1 MNQKTIFTELMRK
14 LFTTV
19 LMIPA
24 FVAVTAQTEKTRGFD
39 DLYHFRTSTCLNTDR
54 KKRVPITFQVIMSCS
69 TAGGSSAMPTH
80 RRRYQAT
87 FSRRTTPMR
96 SGAPLMCRQTG
107 R

>member
-39 DLYHFRTSTCLNTDR
+39 DLYHFIENLD
-54 KKRVPITFQVIMSCS
+54 VFEYGQEE
-69 TAGGSSAMPTH
+69 AMPTH

-87 FSRRTTPMR
+87 SSKRFSPTR

>member
-39 DLYHFRTSTCLNTDR
+39 DLYH
-54 KKRVPITFQVIMSCS
+54 
-69 TAGGSSAMPTH
+69 
-80 RRRYQAT
+80 
-87 FSRRTTPMR
+87 
-96 SGAPLMCRQTG
+96 
-107 R
+107 

>member
-39 DLYHFRTSTCLNTDR
+39 DLYHFIENLD
-54 KKRVPITFQVIMSCS
+54 VFEYGQEEAVIMSCS

>member
-39 DLYHFRTSTCLNTDR
+39 DLYHFIENLD
-54 KKRVPITFQVIMSCS
+54 VFEYGQEE
-69 TAGGSSAMPTH
+69 ASAMPTH